1 MNDVPTSRWTQPH
14 PDYSDGRKFFCGASS
29 QIRDDIG
36 IWWAATWSHFRKLF
50 EVVFVTGDTVMSILA
65 GWSLR
70 YRCCE
75 ARPVLHGLGKLEILR
90 LEFEQRPES
99 CCARTGQLIKPNV
112 RVRFEST

>member
-75 ARPVLHGLGKLEILR
+75 ARPVLHGLGNRKSSAWSSSSDRKAAALVLDS
-90 LEFEQRPES
+90 L
-99 CCARTGQLIKPNV
+99 
-112 RVRFEST
+112 

>member
-75 ARPVLHGLGKLEILR
+75 AARFSSEY
-90 LEFEQRPES
+90 RPELMPRRAS
-99 CCARTGQLIKPNV
+99 SSIFVAPETCPSEK
-112 RVRFEST
+112 S